1 MKEFEAL
8 IQINYY
14 VYNAINGTI
23 TRRNGHDACM
33 GQSAGKG
40 RGVRYVVRLPG
51 SRQTQTTAARLAWRL
66 YYGEWPRDKIMF
78 KDKDSFN
85 IRISNM
91 YSNNFPLPTQKSMG
105 KFSTLLNGISNES
118 KRN

>member
-1 MKEFEAL
+1 MKEFEDL
-8 IQINYY
+8 IKLKYY
-14 VYNAINGTI
+14 HYNAINGTI
-23 TRRNGHDACM
+23 TKRNGDDACII
-33 GQSAGKG
+33 QSSGKN
-40 RGVRYVVRLPG
+40 RSVRYMVRVPG
-51 SRQTQTTAARLAWRL
+51 SVEKQTTAARLAWRL
-66 YYGEWPRDKIMF
+66 HYGEWPKYRLVF

-91 YSNNFPLPTQKSMG
+91 CYNSATEESVG